1 MPNTSTE
8 AVMSLIEQVI
18 IRLLNLFLSYEQINT
33 LFNDP
38 RTVAVIVGGLIALS
52 SAVLGSFLLLRGLAL
67 TTDAISHTVLL
78 GIVVAFLVMVG
89 LLGMEADLS
98 SPLLIIGAAGAGVL
112 TVLLTELIER
122 SGLVK
127 EDAALGLAFP
137 FLFAIAILLIARF
150 ADNVHLD
157 QDSVMV
163 GEIGMASAN
172 ANSYCFANC
181 DPITIT
187 PDDPRAKI
195 TRECVNCLSEGISPR
210 HPNAIFEAVCA
221 NCGTYTAGQIIAQA
235 SQGNPLVAPEDN
247 PQLVF
252 IPKSLGV
259 MSILTLITLAFVG
272 LVYKELKLA
281 TFDVGLAK
289 AFGFRPALLHYLLM
303 VLTSLVAVGAFDAVG
318 SILVVAFFIIPP
330 ATAYLLTNRL
340 WVMLALS
347 PLIGVIS
354 VFTGYE
360 FAKGNFLGLVDM
372 SAVMRWLNSTFGMN
386 LHTTWD
392 SSISASIVLMMFF
405 FLLMTWLFSPKFGV
419 VALMIQRRNQQRQF
433 AEQVV
438 LGHIYHHQH
447 TEAETTELCAAT
459 LHEHL
464 KWSKRRMMWCIAR
477 LLALHYITLQ
487 AGQVALT
494 ERGEQRV
501 RQFNRDVRGLSIGA
515 S

>member
-1 MPNTSTE
+1 
-8 AVMSLIEQVI
+8 MSLIEQFI
-18 IRLLNLFLSYEQINT
+18 IRVLNLFLSYDQINT

-38 RTVAVIVGGLIALS
+38 RAVAVIIGGFIALS

-78 GIVVAFLVMVG
+78 GIIVAFLVMVG

-98 SPLLIIGAAGAGVL
+98 SPLLILGAAGSGVL
-112 TVLLTELIER
+112 TVVLTEMIER

-137 FLFAIAILLIARF
+137 FLFAVAILLIARF

-163 GEIGMASAN
+163 GEIGVASAN
-172 ANSYCFANC
+172 ANNYCFANC

-187 PDDPRAKI
+187 PEDSRAKI
-195 TRECVNCLSEGISPR
+195 IRECVNCASEGISPR
-210 HPNAIFEAVCA
+210 NPNAVFEEICE
-221 NCGTYTAGQIIAQA
+221 NCGTYTAGQIVAQA
-235 SQGNPLVAPEDN
+235 SRGNPLVAPEEN

-252 IPKSLGV
+252 IPKSFGV
-259 MSILTLITLAFVG
+259 MGILTLITLLFVIV
-272 LVYKELKLA
+272 VYKELKLA
-281 TFDVGLAK
+281 TFDSALAK
-289 AFGFRPALLHYLLM
+289 ALGFRPAVLHYLLM
-303 VLTSLVAVGAFDAVG
+303 VLVSLVAVGAFDAVG

-340 WVMLALS
+340 WVMLTFS
-347 PLIGVIS
+347 PFIGVVS

-360 FAKGNFLGLVDM
+360 FAKGNFLWLVDM
-372 SAVMRWLNSTFGMN
+372 SAVMRWLNSTFGMSLN
-386 LHTTWD
+386 PTWD

-405 FLLMTWLFSPKFGV
+405 FLLMSWLFSPKFGV
-419 VALMIQRRNQQRQF
+419 VALMIQRRVQQRQF

-438 LGHIYHHQH
+438 LGHIYHHRH
-447 TEAETTELCAAT
+447 TEIEATELCADT
-459 LHEHL
+459 LHEHFR
-464 KWSKRRMMWCIAR
+464 WSKRRMAWCIAR
-477 LLALHYITLQ
+477 LRTFHYITLQ

-501 RQFNRDVRGLSIGA
+501 QKFNQDVLGAPLGA

>member
-1 MPNTSTE
+1 MN
-8 AVMSLIEQVI
+8 LIEQLI
-18 IRLLNLFLSYEQINT
+18 IRVLNLFLSYDQINT

-38 RTVAVIVGGLIALS
+38 RAVAVIIGGFIALS
-52 SAVLGSFLLLRGLAL
+52 SAVLGSFLLLRGLSL

-78 GIVVAFLVMVG
+78 GIIVAFLVMVG

-98 SPLLIIGAAGAGVL
+98 SPLLILGAAGSGVL
-112 TVLLTELIER
+112 TVVLTEMIER

-163 GEIGMASAN
+163 GEIGVASAN
-172 ANSYCFANC
+172 ANNYCFANC

-187 PDDPRAKI
+187 PDDARAKI
-195 TRECVNCLSEGISPR
+195 IRECVNCVTEGISPR
-210 HPNAIFEAVCA
+210 HPNAIFETICE
-221 NCGTYTAGQIIAQA
+221 NCGTYTAGQIVAQA
-235 SQGNPLVAPEDN
+235 SRGNPLVAPEEN

-252 IPKSLGV
+252 IPKSFGV
-259 MSILTLITLAFVG
+259 MGILTLITVAFVVV
-272 LVYKELKLA
+272 VYKELKLA
-281 TFDVGLAK
+281 TFDAGLAK
-289 AFGFRPALLHYLLM
+289 ALGFRPALLHYLLM
-303 VLTSLVAVGAFDAVG
+303 VLVSLVAVGAFDAVG

-340 WVMLALS
+340 WVMLTFS
-347 PLIGVIS
+347 PFIGVVS

-360 FAKGNFLGLVDM
+360 FAKGNFLWLVDM
-372 SAVMRWLNSTFGMN
+372 SAVMRWLNNTFGMSLN
-386 LHTTWD
+386 PTWD

-405 FLLMTWLFSPKFGV
+405 FLLMAWLFSPKFGV

-438 LGHIYHHQH
+438 LGHIYHHRH
-447 TEAETTELCAAT
+447 TEIEAAELCAET
-459 LHEHL
+459 LHEHFR
-464 KWSKRRMMWCIAR
+464 WSKRRMAWCIAR
-477 LLALHYITLQ
+477 LRTFHYITLQ

-501 RQFNRDVRGLSIGA
+501 QKFNHEVLGA
-515 S
+515 PLGVS